1 MASSLSSVPPPSKS
15 SRHHPLP
22 TGSHHPHHP
31 HTTSDSQLR
40 AIYAM
45 SPSQRC
51 TGPTPFATKD
61 TTPTAVLPGKSP
73 PVFDP
78 AKRLQQL
85 KDGLNKASSFYYF
98 YEGQHPNIRAAIK
111 AYESG
116 KMPLGS
122 TTYFV
127 GGKPVSEAEA
137 AAAKTFVWKEVCW
150 LFHHSTFLTCRF
162 KTLTV
167 TKP

>member
-1 MASSLSSVPPPSKS
+1 MICTRGPSPPTPILGAYRNGKM
-15 SRHHPLP
+15 RF
-22 TGSHHPHHP
+22 
-31 HTTSDSQLR
+31 TSDSQLR

-45 SPSQRC
+45 SPFQRC

-61 TTPTAVLPGKSP
+61 TTPTAVLPGNLP
-73 PVFDP
+73 PRVFDQ
-78 AKRLQQL
+78 RLQEL
-85 KDGLNKASSFYYF
+85 KDGLNPASSFYYF

-127 GGKPVSEAEA
+127 GGKPVYGHELQIS
-137 AAAKTFVWKEVCW
+137 TTNTV
-150 LFHHSTFLTCRF
+150 HSF
-162 KTLTV
+162 
-167 TKP
+167 TKLYHLYTYT